1 MFSIDQLPALLPAV
15 VEAAR
20 AGGALLFAE
29 FHQPGGPRGGGESAE
44 VDAEVERLLA
54 QRLLALDADAAFL
67 GEETGALGPEGAAWR
82 WHVDPNDGTAP
93 YLQGGRGSAVSIG
106 LCLDGLPVL
115 GVVFAPLAP
124 DDGGDLFAWA
134 EGGPLCRN
142 GAPVGGGPLLAA
154 LSAGAVVAVSQHAD
168 RAAAA
173 NARVVAP
180 ARFRALPSIAYR
192 LALAAVGEVAAASS
206 VGGPWSWDL
215 AGGHA
220 LLRGAGGEVV
230 GADGRPLRYPGRAQ
244 RFPLAVGGS
253 LPLAQALAARDW
265 AGIVKDSVSDDVL
278 AAWPLLGPRR
288 DRVVAGQGLLSRAQ
302 GCLLGQVAG
311 DALGQLVEFEPAQAI
326 AARYPQGVRRL
337 ADGGTWN
344 TLAGQPT
351 DDSEMALLLART
363 IVAEGTFHAPAAFAA
378 YQAWDRSGPFDMGG
392 TTGAAL
398 EGRPNAGSQANGAL
412 MRVSP
417 LAVFGH
423 ALPTEAL
430 VALARADAALTHPHP
445 LCGDASAAFCVAIAH
460 ALREGDGPQAAHAA
474 ALRWAKGTAGVQ
486 AALIEDLEGAVEGPP
501 AEFQRQMGWVRIA
514 LRNAFY
520 ELLHAT
526 SVEEGLSRTVGR
538 GGDTDTNAAIAG
550 ALLGAAHGR
559 AALPAQWRSA
569 VLCCRPLPGTP
580 RPRPKALWPVDAL
593 QLAEAL
599 LAAGQRAA
607 ARA

>member
-1 MFSIDQLPALLPAV
+1 MLSIEMLPALLPAV
-15 VEAAR
+15 IEAAR

-29 FHQPGGPRGGGESAE
+29 FHQAGGPRGGGDSAD

-54 QRLLALDADAAFL
+54 ERLCALDADAAFL
-67 GEETGALGPEGAAWR
+67 GEETGALGPPGAAWR

-106 LCLDGLPVL
+106 LCFDGLPVL

-124 DDGGDLFAWA
+124 DDGGDLFTWA
-134 EGGPLCRN
+134 EGAPLCRN
-142 GAPVGGGPLLAA
+142 GAPVGGGPLPLALAA
-154 LSAGAVVAVSQHAD
+154 SESVAVSQHAD
-168 RAAAA
+168 RAAIA
-173 NARVVAP
+173 NARAVAP
-180 ARFRALPSIAYR
+180 ARYRAMPSIAYR
-192 LALAAVGEVAAASS
+192 LALAAAGEVAAATS

-230 GADGRPLRYPGRAQ
+230 GEGGQPLRYAGSPA

-265 AGIVKDSVSDDVL
+265 AAL
-278 AAWPLLGPRR
+278 ARDNDAEPILARWPLLSPRR
-288 DRVVAGQGLLSRAQ
+288 RWVVAGAGLLSRAH

-311 DALGQLVEFEPAQAI
+311 DALGQLVEFDSARSI

-351 DDSEMALLLART
+351 DDSEMALLLARS
-363 IVAEGTFHAPAAFAA
+363 IVLEGAFHAPRVFEA
-378 YQAWDRSGPFDMGG
+378 YQAWGRSGPFDMGG
-392 TTGAAL
+392 TTAAGL
-398 EGRPNAGSQANGAL
+398 QGRPNAGSQANGAL

-417 LAVFGH
+417 LAIFGH
-423 ALPTEAL
+423 ALATEAL
-430 VALARADAALTHPHP
+430 VAHARADAALTHPNP

-486 AALIEDLEGAVEGPP
+486 AALLEDLEGAVEGPP
-501 AEFQRQMGWVRIA
+501 AEFEHQMGWVRIA
-514 LRNAFY
+514 FRNAFY
-520 ELLHAT
+520 ELLHAN

-550 ALLGAAHGR
+550 ALLGAVHGR

-569 VLCCRPLPGTP
+569 VLCCRPLPGSP
-580 RPRPKALWPVDAL
+580 RPRPKALWPVDAP

-599 LAAGQRAA
+599 LAVGRSAAGA
-607 ARA
+607 

>member
-1 MFSIDQLPALLPAV
+1 MLSIDRLPALLPAV

-29 FHQPGGPRGGGESAE
+29 FHQPGGPRGGGDSAD

-54 QRLLALDADAAFL
+54 ERLLALDTDTAFL

-93 YLQGGRGSAVSIG
+93 FLKGGRGSAVSIG
-106 LCLDGLPVL
+106 LCLDGVPVL

-124 DDGGDLFAWA
+124 DDGGDLFTWA
-134 EGGPLCRN
+134 EGAALCRN
-142 GAPVGGGPLLAA
+142 GAPVAAGPLPVALAHTE
-154 LSAGAVVAVSQHAD
+154 VVAVSQHAD

-173 NARVVAP
+173 NARGVAP
-180 ARFRALPSIAYR
+180 ARYRAMPSIAYR
-192 LALAAVGEVAAASS
+192 LALAAAGEVAAATS

-230 GADGRPLRYPGRAQ
+230 GADGQPLRYPGRAG

-253 LPLAQALAARDW
+253 LPLARALAARDW
-265 AGIVKDSVSDDVL
+265 SKL
-278 AAWPLLGPRR
+278 AQDHDPEPNFARWPLITPRR
-288 DRVVAGQGLLSRAQ
+288 DRVVAGAGLLARAH
-302 GCLLGQVAG
+302 GCLLGQIAG
-311 DALGQLVEFEPAQAI
+311 DALGQLVEFESARAI
-326 AARYPQGVRRL
+326 AARYPAGVRRL

-351 DDSEMALLLART
+351 DDSEMALLLARS
-363 IVAEGTFHAPAAFAA
+363 IVAEGAFHAPRAFEA
-378 YQAWDRSGPFDMGG
+378 YQAWGRSGPFDMGG
-392 TTGAAL
+392 TTAAGL
-398 EGRPNAGSQANGAL
+398 QGRPSAGSQANGAL

-417 LAVFGH
+417 LAIYGH
-423 ALPTEAL
+423 ALPAEAL
-430 VALARADAALTHPHP
+430 VAHARADAALTHPHP

-474 ALRWAKGTAGVQ
+474 ALGWAKATPGVQ

-501 AEFQRQMGWVRIA
+501 AEFQHQMGWVRIA

-520 ELLHAT
+520 ELLHAN
-526 SVEEGLSRTVGR
+526 SIEEGLSRTVGR

-550 ALLGAAHGR
+550 ALLGAVHGR
-559 AALPAQWRSA
+559 EAIPAQWRQA
-569 VLCCRPLPGTP
+569 VLCCRPLPGSP

-599 LAAGQRAA
+599 LAVGRAA
-607 ARA
+607 SVA